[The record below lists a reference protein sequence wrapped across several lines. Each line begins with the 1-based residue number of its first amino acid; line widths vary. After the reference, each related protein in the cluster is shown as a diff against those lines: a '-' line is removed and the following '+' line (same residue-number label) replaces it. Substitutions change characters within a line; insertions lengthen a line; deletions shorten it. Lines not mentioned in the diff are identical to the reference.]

1 MPFIQ
6 DIKRY
11 QARRK
16 AILSVQLTIESAG
29 RLRDGS
35 TAVIYWVTTVFQY
48 STRQNAI
55 VTRYHFCLPVL
66 CLALFYLVLGK
77 SSSEKQG

>member
-16 AILSVQLTIESAG
+16 AILSVQLTIESARAAQRRLHG
-29 RLRDGS
+29 RNILGNYGVSIQHQAERHRD
-35 TAVIYWVTTVFQY
+35 A
-48 STRQNAI
+48 
-55 VTRYHFCLPVL
+55 LPFL
-66 CLALFYLVLGK
+66 SPCSLFGTLLSCPGQK
-77 SSSEKQG
+77 LQ